1 MVRSL
6 LKALCLGSTPRAVTQ
21 ATARKR
27 GQKRKKNVTKI
38 VAKKPARKTKKLPYV
53 VVRTYSAGVH
63 FGELKSRKGKEVVL
77 VNARRLWKW
86 VGAFTLSEVA
96 VEGIKDGSKP
106 SVAVESITLTEAIE
120 VIATTPAAEKILRE
134 FPPCRP

>member
-1 MVRSL
+1 M
-6 LKALCLGSTPRAVTQ
+6 
-21 ATARKR
+21 
-27 GQKRKKNVTKI
+27 TKI

-77 VNARRLWKW
+77 VNARRLW
-86 VGAFTLSEVA
+86 VSAFTLSEVA

>member
-1 MVRSL
+1 MNDTATAR
-6 LKALCLGSTPRAVTQ
+6 AATPEVVTQ
-21 ATARKR
+21 AYPTARTS
-27 GQKRKKNVTKI
+27 GQKQKRDMKKIDTK
-38 VAKKPARKTKKLPYV
+38 KTNKLPYV

-63 FGELKSRKGKEVVL
+63 FGELKSRNGKEVVL

-86 VGAFTLSEVA
+86 CGAFTLSEVA

-106 SVAVESITLTEAIE
+106 SVSVPEVVLTEAIE
-120 VIATTPAAEKILRE
+120 VIKATPVAEKILRE

>member
-1 MVRSL
+1 MIKHKKSAS
-6 LKALCLGSTPRAVTQ
+6 KKT
-21 ATARKR
+21 TA
-27 GQKRKKNVTKI
+27 
-38 VAKKPARKTKKLPYV
+38 KKLPYV

-63 FGELKSRKGKEVVL
+63 VGEMKSRKGREVVL

-86 VGAFTLSEVA
+86 CGAFTLSEVA

-106 SVAVESITLTEAIE
+106 SVSVPEVVLTEAIE
-120 VIATTPAAEKILRE
+120 VIATSPAAEKILRE